1 MHLKGISL
9 VRKFIYNQK
18 VAPYVF
24 VAPFVV
30 TFLLFFL
37 YPVISSVIMT
47 FQNILP
53 GKVDFIGFENYK
65 RLNDP
70 IFFKALSLN
79 IRYTLWTLVILI
91 PIPMLLAIFLNSK
104 NMRARNFYRSTL
116 FIPALTS
123 VVVAGTIFRLIF
135 GELPGALMNQIIS
148 LVGAKPI
155 KWLRV
160 QEMSMITMLTLATWR
175 WTGVNILYFL
185 AGLQNIPN
193 ELYEAADI
201 DGASPWQVF
210 RRIIV
215 PMLKPVTIYVVTIS
229 IYGGMAMF
237 TESYMLW
244 AGNRSPNNIGLT
256 IVGYL
261 YRKGFEENNMGY
273 GSTIGITLLV
283 IVMVVNL
290 LQLYVNGFFKKEKSL

>member
-1 MHLKGISL
+1 MKDVPLHKRFL
-9 VRKFIYNQK
+9 YNQK
-18 VAPYVF
+18 LAPYVF
-24 VAPFVV
+24 TLPFVL
-30 TFLLFFL
+30 TFLVFFL
-37 YPVISSVIMT
+37 YPVISSILMT

-53 GKVDFIGFENYK
+53 GKTTFIGLENYR

-70 IFFKALSLN
+70 VFFKALSLN
-79 IRYTLWTLVILI
+79 LRYTLWTLVILI
-91 PIPMLLAIFLNSK
+91 PLPMLLAVLLNNK
-104 NMRARNFYRSTL
+104 HMRAKNFFRSTL

-135 GELPGALMNQIIS
+135 GELPGALMNQVLALFGS
-148 LVGAKPI
+148 KPV
-155 KWLRV
+155 KWLRNPDLA
-160 QEMSMITMLTLATWR
+160 MIPLLTLATWR

-185 AGLQNIPN
+185 AGLQNISPD
-193 ELYEAADI
+193 LYEAADI

-210 RRIIV
+210 TRIIV
-215 PMLKPVTIYVVTIS
+215 PMLKPTTIYVITIS

-244 AGNRSPNNIGLT
+244 SGNRSPNNIGTT

-273 GSTIGITLLV
+273 GSTIGIVLLL
-283 IVMVVNL
+283 IVLVVNV
-290 LQLYVNGFFKKEKSL
+290 LQLIANGFFRKEKTL

>member
-1 MHLKGISL
+1 MNTKRHIKSGFL
-9 VRKFIYNQK
+9 YNQRL
-18 VAPYVF
+18 APYVF
-24 VAPFVV
+24 VAPFVI

-53 GKVDFIGFENYK
+53 GKEEFIGLDNYR
-65 RLNDP
+65 RLSDP
-70 IFFKALSLN
+70 IFFKALILN
-79 IRYTLWTLVILI
+79 TKYTLWTLAILI
-91 PIPMLLAIFLNSK
+91 PIPLLLAVMLNHRLMIGK
-104 NMRARNFYRSTL
+104 NFFRSTL

-135 GELPGALMNQIIS
+135 GELPGALMNRVIA
-148 LVGAKPI
+148 VFGMRPI
-155 KWLRV
+155 KWLRLA
-160 QEMSMITMLTLATWR
+160 ETSMITLLTMAVWR
-175 WTGVNILYFL
+175 WTGVNNLYFL

-193 ELYEAADI
+193 EIYEAAEI
-201 DGASPWQVF
+201 DGASSWQ
-210 RRIIV
+210 RLTRIII
-215 PMLKPVTIYVVTIS
+215 PMLKPTIVYVLTIS

-244 AGNRSPNNIGLT
+244 GGNRSPNNIGTT

-273 GSTIGITLLV
+273 GSTVGIVLLA

-290 LQLYVNGFFKKEKSL
+290 IQLAANGMFKKEADR

>member
-1 MHLKGISL
+1 MKGISL
-9 VRKFIYNQK
+9 FKKFLYNQK

-53 GKVDFIGFENYK
+53 GNVTFVGLDNYK

-70 IFFKALSLN
+70 VFFKALGLN
-79 IRYTLWTLVILI
+79 IRYTLWTLLILI
-91 PIPMLLAIFLNSK
+91 PFPMMLAIFLNSK
-104 NMRARNFYRSTL
+104 HMRARNFYRSTL

-135 GELPGALMNQIIS
+135 GELPGALMNRIIS
-148 LVGAKPI
+148 IVGMKPI

-160 QEMSMITMLTLATWR
+160 PEMSMVTLLLLATWR

-185 AGLQNIPN
+185 AGLQNIPS

-201 DGASPWQVF
+201 DGANAWQVF

-290 LQLYVNGFFKKEKSL
+290 LQLALNGFFKKEKSS

>member
-1 MHLKGISL
+1 MKGISL
-9 VRKFIYNQK
+9 GKKFLYNQK

-53 GKVDFIGFENYK
+53 GNVKFVGLENYR

-91 PIPMLLAIFLNSK
+91 PFPMMLAIFLNSK
-104 NMRARNFYRSTL
+104 HMRARNFYRSTL

-148 LVGAKPI
+148 LVGIKPI

-160 QEMSMITMLTLATWR
+160 QQMSMFTMLTLATWR

-201 DGASPWQVF
+201 DGANPWQIF
-210 RRIIV
+210 RSIIV

-244 AGNRSPNNIGLT
+244 AGNRSPNNIGTT

-283 IVMVVNL
+283 IVLLVNL
-290 LQLYVNGFFKKEKSL
+290 LQLSLNGFFKKEKSK

>member
-1 MHLKGISL
+1 MKDAPLHKRFL
-9 VRKFIYNQK
+9 YNQK
-18 VAPYVF
+18 LAPYVF
-24 VAPFVV
+24 TLPFVL
-30 TFLLFFL
+30 TFLVFFL
-37 YPVISSVIMT
+37 YPVISSILMT

-53 GKVDFIGFENYK
+53 GKTTFIGLENYR

-70 IFFKALSLN
+70 VFFKALSLN
-79 IRYTLWTLVILI
+79 LRYTLWTLVILI
-91 PIPMLLAIFLNSK
+91 PLPMLLAVLLNNK
-104 NMRARNFYRSTL
+104 HMRAKNFFRSTL

-135 GELPGALMNQIIS
+135 GELSGALMNQVLALFGS
-148 LVGAKPI
+148 KPV
-155 KWLRV
+155 KWLRNPDLA
-160 QEMSMITMLTLATWR
+160 MIPLLTLATWR

-185 AGLQNIPN
+185 AGLQNISPD
-193 ELYEAADI
+193 LYEAADI

-210 RRIIV
+210 TRIIV
-215 PMLKPVTIYVVTIS
+215 PMLKPTTIYVITIS

-244 AGNRSPNNIGLT
+244 SGNRSPNNIGTT

-273 GSTIGITLLV
+273 GSTIGIVLLL
-283 IVMVVNL
+283 IVLVVNV
-290 LQLYVNGFFKKEKSL
+290 LQLIANGFFRKEKTL

>member
-1 MHLKGISL
+1 MKQTPFYKRFL
-9 VRKFIYNQK
+9 YNQK
-18 VAPYVF
+18 LAPYVF
-24 VAPFVV
+24 TLPFVL
-30 TFLLFFL
+30 TFLVFFL
-37 YPVISSVIMT
+37 YPMISSVIMT

-53 GKVDFIGFENYK
+53 GKTEFIGFENYR

-79 IRYTLWTLVILI
+79 FRYTFWTLLILI
-91 PIPMLLAIFLNSK
+91 PIPMLLAVFLNSK
-104 NMRARNFYRSTL
+104 HMRARNFYRSTL

-135 GELPGALMNQIIS
+135 GELPGSLMNQIIA
-148 LVGAKPI
+148 LFGAKPI
-155 KWLRV
+155 KWLRNPD
-160 QEMSMITMLTLATWR
+160 MSMITLLSLATWR

-185 AGLQNIPN
+185 SGLQGISND
-193 ELYEAADI
+193 LYEAADI

-210 RRIIV
+210 WRIIV
-215 PMLKPVTIYVVTIS
+215 PMLKPVTIYVITIS

-244 AGNRSPNNIGLT
+244 SGNRSPNNIGTT

-273 GSTIGITLLV
+273 GSTIGIVLLV

-290 LQLYVNGFFKKEKSL
+290 IQLGLNGFFKKEKSS

>member
-1 MHLKGISL
+1 MKEMPFYKRFL
-9 VRKFIYNQK
+9 YNQK
-18 VAPYVF
+18 LAPYVF
-24 VAPFVV
+24 TAPFVV
-30 TFLLFFL
+30 TFLVFFL
-37 YPVISSVIMT
+37 YPVISSVVMT

-53 GKVDFIGFENYK
+53 GKVEFIGLDNYR
-65 RLNDP
+65 RLSDP
-70 IFFKALSLN
+70 IFFKALGLN
-79 IRYTLWTLVILI
+79 LRYTLFTLALLI
-91 PIPMLLAIFLNSK
+91 PIPMLLAILLNNKYMKGK
-104 NMRARNFYRSTL
+104 NFFRSTL

-135 GELPGALMNQIIS
+135 GELPGSLMNQVIGFFGS
-148 LVGAKPI
+148 KPI
-155 KWLRV
+155 KWLRNPAFA
-160 QEMSMITMLTLATWR
+160 MIPLLTLAMWR

-193 ELYEAADI
+193 ELYEAANI
-201 DGASPWQVF
+201 DGANSWQVL

-215 PMLKPVTIYVVTIS
+215 PMLKPTTIYVITIS

-244 AGNRSPNNIGLT
+244 SGNRSPNNIGTT

-273 GSTIGITLLV
+273 GSTVGIVLLV
-283 IVMVVNL
+283 IVLFVNVV
-290 LQLYVNGFFKKEKSL
+290 QLAANGFFRKERAE

>member
-1 MHLKGISL
+1 MRLKGITL
-9 VRKFIYNQK
+9 AKKFIYNQK

-53 GKVDFIGFENYK
+53 GDVTYIGFENYK

-70 IFFKALSLN
+70 IFFKALGLN
-79 IRYTLWTLVILI
+79 IRYTLWTLAILI
-91 PIPMLLAIFLNSK
+91 PFPMMLAIFLNSK

-135 GELPGALMNQIIS
+135 GELPGALMNRIIS

-160 QEMSMITMLTLATWR
+160 EEMSMITMLMLAMWR

-210 RRIIV
+210 RRIII
-215 PMLKPVTIYVVTIS
+215 PMLKPVTIYVITIS

-283 IVMVVNL
+283 IVMLVNL
-290 LQLYVNGFFKKEKSL
+290 LQLYVNGFFKKEKSS

>member
-1 MHLKGISL
+1 MKDAPLHKRFL
-9 VRKFIYNQK
+9 YNQK
-18 VAPYVF
+18 LAPYVF
-24 VAPFVV
+24 TLPFVL
-30 TFLLFFL
+30 TFLVFFL
-37 YPVISSVIMT
+37 YPVISSILMT

-53 GKVDFIGFENYK
+53 GKTTFIGLENYR

-70 IFFKALSLN
+70 VFFKALSLN
-79 IRYTLWTLVILI
+79 LRYTLWTLVILI
-91 PIPMLLAIFLNSK
+91 PLPMLLAVLLNNK
-104 NMRARNFYRSTL
+104 HMRAKNFFRSTL

-135 GELPGALMNQIIS
+135 GELPGALMNQVLALFGS
-148 LVGAKPI
+148 KPV
-155 KWLRV
+155 KWLRNPDLA
-160 QEMSMITMLTLATWR
+160 MIPLLTLATWR

-185 AGLQNIPN
+185 AWLQNISPD
-193 ELYEAADI
+193 LYEAADI

-210 RRIIV
+210 TRIVV
-215 PMLKPVTIYVVTIS
+215 PMLKPTTIYVITIS

-244 AGNRSPNNIGLT
+244 SGNRSPNNIGTT

-273 GSTIGITLLV
+273 GSTIGIVLLL
-283 IVMVVNL
+283 IVLVVNV
-290 LQLYVNGFFKKEKSL
+290 LQLIANGFFRKEKTL

>member
-1 MHLKGISL
+1 MRLKGITL
-9 VRKFIYNQK
+9 AKKFIYNQK

-53 GKVDFIGFENYK
+53 GDVTFIGLENYS

-70 IFFKALSLN
+70 LFFKALGLN
-79 IRYTLWTLVILI
+79 IRYTLWTLAILI
-91 PIPMLLAIFLNSK
+91 PFPMMLAIFLNSK

-135 GELPGALMNQIIS
+135 GELPGALMNRIIS

-160 QEMSMITMLTLATWR
+160 EEMSMITMLMLATWR

-210 RRIIV
+210 RRIII
-215 PMLKPVTIYVVTIS
+215 PMLKPVTIYVITIS

-283 IVMVVNL
+283 IVMLVNL

>member
-1 MHLKGISL
+1 MKDAPLHKRFL
-9 VRKFIYNQK
+9 YNQK
-18 VAPYVF
+18 LAPYVF
-24 VAPFVV
+24 TLPFVL
-30 TFLLFFL
+30 TFLVFFL
-37 YPVISSVIMT
+37 YPVISSILMT

-53 GKVDFIGFENYK
+53 GKTTFIGLENYR

-70 IFFKALSLN
+70 VFFKALSLN
-79 IRYTLWTLVILI
+79 LRYTLWTLVILI
-91 PIPMLLAIFLNSK
+91 PLPMLLAVLLNNK
-104 NMRARNFYRSTL
+104 HMRAKNFFRSTL

-135 GELPGALMNQIIS
+135 GELPGALMNQVLALFGS
-148 LVGAKPI
+148 KPV
-155 KWLRV
+155 KWLRNPDLA
-160 QEMSMITMLTLATWR
+160 MIPLLTLATWR

-185 AGLQNIPN
+185 AGLQNISPD
-193 ELYEAADI
+193 LYEAADI

-210 RRIIV
+210 TRIIV
-215 PMLKPVTIYVVTIS
+215 PMLKPTTIYVITIS

-244 AGNRSPNNIGLT
+244 SGNRSPNNIGTT

-273 GSTIGITLLV
+273 GSTIGIVLLL
-283 IVMVVNL
+283 IVLVVNV
-290 LQLYVNGFFKKEKSL
+290 LQLIANGFFRKEKTL